1 MKKINKI
8 VCGICSILMFS
19 NGNTKALTGELLKN
33 IGQYFTLCAD
43 VSVLVCLCNGVLE
56 PCDYD
61 EKDKDI
67 EHEDCQ
73 KKRNCIK
80 KCIGVLATFSIA
92 HLLSAA
98 ERSYKIYV
106 NSKVKSGDKKAE
118 SSNFGIA
125 AQGINGAAHLLTVPL
140 AGDDYDDGNKLFF
153 KFAWG
158 YMGYQN
164 LADACLRFFEKRQNS
179 EKSSNQKVNEPR
191 KVETRETQEPEVEAK
206 ETQEPE
212 VETKEV

>member
-8 VCGICSILMFS
+8 ICGICSILMFS

-33 IGQYFTLCAD
+33 IGQYFTLLAD
-43 VSVLVCLCNGVLE
+43 VSLLVSWYNDMSE
-56 PCDYD
+56 PCT
-61 EKDKDI
+61 
-67 EHEDCQ
+67 HENHPCKDCQ
-73 KKRNCIK
+73 KDKNELK
-80 KCIGVLATFSIA
+80 KFIVLLAPLSIA

-125 AQGINGAAHLLTVPL
+125 AQGINGAVHLLTVPL
-140 AGDDYDDGNKLFF
+140 AGNDYDGSYNYFF
-153 KFAWG
+153 KFVWG

-164 LADACLRFFEKRQNS
+164 LADAYLRFCEKRQNS
-179 EKSSNQKVNEPR
+179 EKSSDSEKVNEPR
-191 KVETRETQEPEVEAK
+191 KVETK
-206 ETQEPE
+206 ETKAPN
-212 VETKEV
+212 V

>member
-33 IGQYFTLCAD
+33 IGQYFTLLID
-43 VSVLVCLCNGVLE
+43 VNLLVGWYDFASS
-56 PCDYD
+56 PCP
-61 EKDKDI
+61 
-67 EHEDCQ
+67 HGFSPCEDCQ
-73 KKRNCIK
+73 KRDSKAK
-80 KCIGVLATFSIA
+80 KHIGFLAPFSIA

-125 AQGINGAAHLLTVPL
+125 AQGINGAAHLLTAPL
-140 AGDDYDDGNKLFF
+140 AGDKYDDSDKAFF
-153 KFAWG
+153 RFAWG

-164 LADACLRFFEKRQNS
+164 LVDAYLRSCEKRENS
-179 EKSSNQKVNEPR
+179 KKSSDSEKVNEPR
-191 KVETRETQEPEVEAK
+191 KVETK
-206 ETQEPE
+206 ETKAPN
-212 VETKEV
+212 V